1 MTQRVSARVL
11 LIDEMSRVLLV
22 SSRDPDDGILVW
34 YTPGGRVEDGEDL
47 RTAALRE
54 IEEETGVALD
64 DVTGP
69 IWERRFPHTFDGRF
83 IDGHEWF
90 FAAHVESSQIR
101 QVAEKY
107 PVGWFRFEKQFQ
119 TRGGLAIR
127 ASLRTGVNRRG
138 FWPGMRPLPPHVLP
152 VIFVLDAAQTTHLVV
167 VAIGGSAG
175 P

>member
-1 MTQRVSARVL
+1 MTERVSARVL

-69 IWERRFPHTFDGRF
+69 IWERRRWPSKLRKKYFNVGN
-83 IDGHEWF
+83 EMAMK
-90 FAAHVESSQIR
+90 AA
-101 QVAEKY
+101 
-107 PVGWFRFEKQFQ
+107 
-119 TRGGLAIR
+119 L
-127 ASLRTGVNRRG
+127 LNR
-138 FWPGMRPLPPHVLP
+138 VLP
-152 VIFVLDAAQTTHLVV
+152 ALW
-167 VAIGGSAG
+167 IGRKRCRQQPCLAEVSVRLTDEL
-175 P
+175 PRDF